1 MMELAIEFDST
12 FIEGAGAAAAAVLIF
27 CGSVFFI
34 LMMVMGAR
42 LAYLVTASVTLA
54 FVFIMA
60 VIWSFTNPATPLGP
74 VGELPQWNSV
84 DVAEE
89 ADASELEG
97 PSAAEY
103 PDEPWRKIDDDDP
116 EDTALSG
123 ELGSDAV
130 NAIEDA
136 AEKGDLPSETT
147 GNTADT
153 DSVRFLESDGTLYG
167 GMVLEPA
174 EGEEAPAVVVIMSFD
189 PGNPLWEA
197 RKVLMGT
204 TVLLVVHLVLLS
216 LSERRAKRAREAT
229 P

>member
-1 MMELAIEFDST
+1 MDLAIELDAT
-12 FIEGAGAAAAAVLIF
+12 FIEGAGAVLAAVLIF
-27 CGSVFFI
+27 CGSVFGI

-60 VIWSFTNPATPLGP
+60 LIWSFTNPSTPLGP
-74 VGELPQWNSV
+74 VGELPQWNPV

-103 PDEPWRKIDDDDP
+103 PDEPWRKIDEDNP
-116 EDTALSG
+116 EDTARSG
-123 ELGSDAV
+123 ELGSEAV
-130 NAIEDA
+130 NAVE
-136 AEKGDLPSETT
+136 AEVEKDNLPSETA

-167 GMVLEPA
+167 AVVLEPA
-174 EGEEAPAVVVIMSFD
+174 EGEEAPPIVALMSFD

-197 RKVLMGT
+197 RKVLAGT
-204 TVLLVVHLVLLS
+204 VVLLVVHLFLLS
-216 LSERRAKRAREAT
+216 LSERRAKKVRVST